1 MATSTSKPRRSAT
14 PKAQAK
20 VGEAGLATATATAVA
35 VKAAPKA
42 RAAAKAAVP
51 ADTPAAQQAAKPAAK
66 KASTAR
72 TKAEQGAPTAPVK
85 RGKPTQ
91 ANPAAAATQV
101 AQVPAA
107 VAAPAPATAPAPAPA
122 PVKKAAARKRGSASA
137 QAATPPSPAAKAAAA
152 IAPTPVPTPA
162 PSAAPPPLAESA
174 TAPAAASQRPKRPA
188 RQDRPGRPARAD
200 QSPQRRPAAASPE
213 TAAPVSAAEAAPEA
227 VSFIAP
233 TGPADST
240 IVLRTATD
248 QHQLHWQPGHACPPA
263 LRDAAAAHVDAQGR
277 IAADDDAA
285 LPLLMRLAFES
296 GHALTVDTA
305 VWPHLAAHRDAR
317 SRLDVLAAA
326 YPDGLSSAGL
336 ATLLSTALPAFQ
348 AEGALFAVAAGR
360 ALIADERGL
369 GKSVQAMAACALW
382 RRHFGVQRILVL
394 CAPAQRATWQRA
406 WARFMP
412 EAETAQ
418 AIDGGLH
425 QRQSQWS
432 AAASVRIMSPE
443 ALASD
448 AAHAAQWAPD
458 LVIVDEPQGLGLHA
472 DDWAMLGRLDAP
484 HALVLSGAPL
494 ADQPELMN
502 DIVAWLDRARLG
514 PLAALIELQNAST
527 QGLALTE
534 GDVARL
540 SNSLSRL
547 MLQRQRAD
555 LQDQLPPLVHSAL
568 VLALAPAQREAHDAA
583 LAQAQRLLSAWQA
596 SGYLSDD
603 SQWRLATAL
612 RAMQQACHRAEPG
625 QPDSALAEATVGA
638 IASQLAAWASTG
650 PLQAAVV
657 CASDADLA
665 QLAGRLTLPEGVQLL
680 GPQDATPAGLDAV
693 LQLGVPW
700 RTRRSPWGAAAGPRA
715 AGSPASQ
722 QLLYL
727 VAQDSLDIGLF
738 DTLASRHD
746 LPRSPAEPGGLGFL
760 QGARLRDWLTAVAA
774 ALQAITE
781 ARAAAD

>member
-20 VGEAGLATATATAVA
+20 VGEAGLATATAVA

-91 ANPAAAATQV
+91 ANPAAATQV

-107 VAAPAPATAPAPAPA
+107 VAAPAPAPAPA

-213 TAAPVSAAEAAPEA
+213 TAVPVSAAKAAPEA

-248 QHQLHWQPGHACPPA
+248 QYQLHWQPGHACPPA

-443 ALASD
+443 ALVSD

-680 GPQDATPAGLDAV
+680 GPQDAAPAGLDAV